1 MMSLLVAP
9 TRATDAVAARAR
21 ERASVDGGEDVD
33 RTATTTTT
41 TTTRDGDGDGDG
53 DERANDDDASASGS
67 QPMGSLESES
77 SPMGSLASDDEAVDG
92 DDGRRDAP
100 KEWTLEEE
108 RMFYETYLS
117 ADGNMKKVCDAME
130 RAPYAR
136 DRKLVQKFRFN
147 ATRRLQGCLK
157 SLNLSLDTKDKR
169 EVLEAFRS
177 YWKFRQAEGL
187 AGESVRAF
195 GQRLGSK
202 VDGFLEL
209 QEKCAEAL
217 RRDLCAAG
225 LRPEW
230 RNMGDTAASG
240 RGKDDGVAKRDV
252 THDVVDAF
260 GENIEGTDSVIVEN
274 GKPKFVVQMFPLN
287 RETYD
292 RVAETKGFN
301 PILELALRQKKTVS
315 SLALHLSEKWV
326 HARPTPSHILQ
337 IYPFSS
343 ASGDLGP
350 WNVKFGELK
359 MTDVFASLNEPRCFR
374 LRYAWVHETQAR
386 APGQTPPK
394 TVEKRKSN
402 AFSGISIGAVTF
414 DPIPGD
420 TPATKTVK
428 QPLDIGTGELTMGDF
443 ADIGDTN
450 PPPALSSR
458 GRQPLARVNSKPAP
472 PPLSDIFRSPK
483 KSKLMPHSDASLL
496 GVLDGIDDIE
506 PGIPEFGGGDTLNA
520 MGMGISDS
528 LLGFE
533 AGDSQFLRDF
543 AATRSRAPG
552 ARENGGE
559 KGPTTFTGMFKR

>member
-1 MMSLLVAP
+1 MMTALLAAP

-21 ERASVDGGEDVD
+21 EASSIDDGEDVD
-33 RTATTTTT
+33 RT
-41 TTTRDGDGDGDG
+41 TTRDGDERAS
-53 DERANDDDASASGS
+53 DERADVDDASASGS

-77 SPMGSLASDDEAVDG
+77 SPIGSLASDEEADEDDE
-92 DDGRRDAP
+92 DDGRRDAK

-117 ADGNMKKVCDAME
+117 TNGNMKKVCDAME
-130 RAPYAR
+130 RAPYER

-177 YWKFRQAEGL
+177 YWKFRQAAGL
-187 AGESVRAF
+187 EGESVRAF
-195 GQRLGSK
+195 GQRLGLK
-202 VDGFLEL
+202 VHGL
-209 QEKCAEAL
+209 QKKCAEAL
-217 RRDLCAAG
+217 RRDLSATG

-230 RNMGDTAASG
+230 RNMGEMEASG
-240 RGKDDGVAKRDV
+240 RGKGDAVAKTDV
-252 THDVVDAF
+252 THDVVDEF

-292 RVAETKGFN
+292 QVAGTKGFN
-301 PILELALRQKKTVS
+301 PILELALRQRKTVS

-343 ASGDLGP
+343 ASGALGP
-350 WNVKFGELK
+350 WNVKFGDLK
-359 MTDVFASLNEPRCFR
+359 MTDLFASLDEPRCFR
-374 LRYAWVHETQAR
+374 LRYAWVHETKAR

-443 ADIGDTN
+443 ANIGDTN
-450 PPPALSSR
+450 PPPTLGSR
-458 GRQPLARVNSKPAP
+458 GRQPLARVNSQPAA

-506 PGIPEFGGGDTLNA
+506 PGIPDFGGGDTLNA

-552 ARENGGE
+552 VRENGGE